1 MRGGAQG
8 GVHSLSNALLSPVLP
23 LSGRWKAQLFF
34 SGKISSSRPFPSMES
49 ASHAADLLIYC
60 SHLLKHGGGKGG
72 NLAAAV
78 PPANTNHPL
87 GADVKVHLAKMTLE
101 QVGVWGERG
110 ERGEG
115 GAPPTNTNHPL
126 GADVKAQLAK
136 MTLDPPPPGTGGSLP
151 QGE

>member
-1 MRGGAQG
+1 MPS
-8 GVHSLSNALLSPVLP
+8 SLPFSL

-87 GADVKVHLAKMTLE
+87 GADVKAHLAKMSLD
-101 QVGVWGERG
+101 QVGQGRGGEARAATW
-110 ERGEG
+110 RRWC
-115 GAPPTNTNHPL
+115 PRPTPTTRSVL
-126 GADVKAQLAK
+126 
-136 MTLDPPPPGTGGSLP
+136 T
-151 QGE
+151 